1 MEAGQ
6 PRRTIRVV
14 WFGSEETGGFGS
26 DAYFEAHKDENIV
39 LVGESDFGAGKVWR
53 VQTGLAEA
61 NQDLGDR
68 LARALAPPG
77 VPRGQGKATAVAAP
91 SDCAN
96 AGVADIY
103 LNT

>member
-39 LVGESDFGAGKVWR
+39 LVGESDFGAGKVWP

-61 NQDLGDR
+61 NTDLGHR
-68 LARALAPPG
+68 LAREMCPPR
-77 VPRGQGKATAVAAP
+77 VPSGPGKAHAGADPSKVATAAQGP
-91 SDCAN
+91 K
-96 AGVADIY
+96 
-103 LNT
+103 